1 MKGGPVN
8 TWVRADW
15 MTAVIIGA
23 ICWVGAGS
31 RAMAQTV
38 GPGEVIEAVGSGEIN
53 WTTGWIKAGGLG
65 VPPPQAGPSQAKE
78 MAERAAYI
86 VALRNLAEIVNG
98 VRVDAETVVE
108 NYFVKSDTIKTQV
121 SGFIRGAQKVKTD
134 VEPDGSV
141 RMLVRMPLWGSDSL
155 ITAFSHEKAVRSQK
169 VPSEPPTQG
178 GMTGLVIDARGLG
191 TKPAFFPLLLDEQGA
206 VVYGPETV
214 DQSIAEKEGLVEY
227 HTLPKDA
234 NLSSLF
240 GDHMSVI
247 RPVRIT
253 APPRQGPRPLKIKGF
268 NKAGTLKTNILISSQ
283 DAKKIREDPNLMAA
297 LRRSKVVVVTDPMVG
312 GIQGRLLQEDGL
324 LAAGL
329 VVPRP

>member
-1 MKGGPVN
+1 MKGGPVH
-8 TWVRADW
+8 TRARADW
-15 MTAVIIGA
+15 IIAGMIGA
-23 ICWVGAGS
+23 LCLVGAAP
-31 RAMAQTV
+31 RAVAQTA

-65 VPPPQAGPSQAKE
+65 VPPPQATPSQAKE

-108 NYFVKSDTIKTQV
+108 NYLVTSDTIKTQV
-121 SGFIRGAQKVKTD
+121 SGFIRGAQKVKSD
-134 VEPDGSV
+134 LEPDGSV
-141 RMLVRMPLWGSDSL
+141 RMLVRMPLWGSDAL
-155 ITAFSHEKAVRSQK
+155 ITAFTHERSVRSQK
-169 VPSEPPTQG
+169 LPAEPPTQG
-178 GMTGLVIDARGLG
+178 GSTGLVIDARGLG
-191 TKPAFFPLLLDEQGA
+191 AKPAFFPLLLDEQGT

-214 DQSIAEKEGLVEY
+214 DQSITEKEGLVEY

-240 GDHMSVI
+240 GEHLSVI

-268 NKAGTLKTNILISSQ
+268 KRAGSLKTNILISSE
-283 DAKKIREDPNLMAA
+283 DAKKIRENPSLMAA
-297 LRRSKVVVVTDPMVG
+297 LRNSKVVVVTDPLVG
-312 GIQGRLLQEDGL
+312 GIQGRSQEDGL

-329 VVPRP
+329 AAPVP

>member
-1 MKGGPVN
+1 MNIWG
-8 TWVRADW
+8 RADW
-15 MTAVIIGA
+15 MIGVLIAAISVVGVTALA
-23 ICWVGAGS
+23 T
-31 RAMAQTV
+31 AQTV

-108 NYFVKSDTIKTQV
+108 NYLVKSDTIKTQV

-134 VEPDGSV
+134 LEPDGSV

-155 ITAFSHEKAVRSQK
+155 ISAFTHEKSVHSQK
-169 VPSEPPTQG
+169 LPSEPPTQG
-178 GMTGLVIDARGLG
+178 GTTGLVIDARGLG
-191 TKPAFFPLLLDEQGA
+191 TKPAFFPLLLDEQGT

-214 DQSIAEKEGLVEY
+214 DPSIAEKEGLVEY

-247 RPVRIT
+247 HPVRMK

-268 NKAGTLKTNILISSQ
+268 DKAGSLRTNILISSE
-283 DAKKIREDPNLMAA
+283 DAKKIRNNPGLMAA
-297 LRRSKVVVVTDPMVG
+297 LRKSKVVVVTDPMVG
-312 GIQGRLLQEDGL
+312 GIQGRLSEEDRL

-329 VVPRP
+329 TVPGP

>member
-8 TWVRADW
+8 TWGRADW
-15 MTAVIIGA
+15 IIAGMVGTL
-23 ICWVGAGS
+23 CLVGAAP
-31 RAMAQTV
+31 RAVAQTA

-108 NYFVKSDTIKTQV
+108 NYLVKSDTIKTQV
-121 SGFIRGAQKVKTD
+121 SGFIRGAQKVKSD
-134 VEPDGSV
+134 LEPDGSV

-155 ITAFSHEKAVRSQK
+155 ITAFTHEKSVRPQK
-169 VPSEPPTQG
+169 LPSEPPTQG
-178 GMTGLVIDARGLG
+178 GATGLVIDARGLG
-191 TKPAFFPLLLDEQGA
+191 AKPAFFPLLLDEQGT

-214 DQSIAEKEGLVEY
+214 DPSVAEKEGLVEY

-240 GDHMSVI
+240 GEHMSVI

-268 NKAGTLKTNILISSQ
+268 NKAGSLKTNILISSE
-283 DAKKIREDPNLMAA
+283 DAKKIRDNPSLMAA
-297 LRRSKVVVVTDPMVG
+297 LRKSKVVVVTDPLVG
-312 GIQGRLLQEDGL
+312 GIQGRLPQEDGV

-329 VVPRP
+329 AVQGP